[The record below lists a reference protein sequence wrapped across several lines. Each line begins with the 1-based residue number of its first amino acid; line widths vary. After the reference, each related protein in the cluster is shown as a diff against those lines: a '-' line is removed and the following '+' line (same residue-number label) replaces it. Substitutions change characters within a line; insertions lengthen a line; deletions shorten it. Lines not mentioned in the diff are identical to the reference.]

1 MGTISLIDSDARQS
15 KNTSTSYSFVP
26 VRRRLYMLTP
36 TTEKFPRSLDL
47 PGIPKR
53 ASDVVRQSLEPEF
66 DSSKAQAAVFS
77 ASREM

>member
-1 MGTISLIDSDARQS
+1 
-15 KNTSTSYSFVP
+15 
-26 VRRRLYMLTP
+26 MLTP